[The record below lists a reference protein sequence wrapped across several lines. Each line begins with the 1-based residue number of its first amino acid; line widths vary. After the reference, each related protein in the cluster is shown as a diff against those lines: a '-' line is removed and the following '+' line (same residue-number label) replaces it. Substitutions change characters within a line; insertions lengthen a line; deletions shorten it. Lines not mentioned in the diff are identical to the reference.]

1 MSLEDKLY
9 KYLHFY
15 KNLPTW
21 LKILVGKAYSYLPN
35 RLKYGAF
42 YFDYR
47 DRIANWRPE
56 NQDKLIQDQLTFAL
70 SNIPFYIGKEYPTS
84 LSSFPILSKN
94 DIKKNQDL
102 FVSEEKQHFLKAN
115 TGGSSGT
122 PFEFYLEKGV
132 SRPKEQAHFDWYW
145 KQFGYNAGDRVLMIR
160 GESLSDNKLYEY
172 QPIGNKLVISCY
184 LINTSNIN
192 HVVEAINNFSPKFIH
207 AYPSAVKSL
216 TNYITAAGARL
227 NINVKALFLG
237 SECLFHEDRAFLETY
252 YNAKVVNWYGHSERL
267 VHAGNCPHSNEY
279 HVYPFY
285 GFLELLDENDSP
297 VTEPGKKGRIIATGF
312 DNKAMPFIRYDTGDE
327 AVLSHVTKCK
337 CGFKGI
343 TLKEILGRGQDYIF
357 LEDGSK
363 VSLTAFIFGQHFSQ
377 FSLINELQLEQRKKG
392 ELLVRIVPNADI
404 SPEQIQNLQN
414 KMETSVGWGLR
425 VAIVLVPKI
434 EKTSRGKHRFLIQ
447 NIE

>member
-21 LKILVGKAYSYLPN
+21 LKILMGKVYSFLPN
-35 RLKYGAF
+35 QIKYGAF
-42 YFDYR
+42 YFKYR
-47 DRIANWRPE
+47 NRIANWHLE
-56 NQDKLIQDQLTFAL
+56 HQDKLLEEQITFAL
-70 SNIPFYIGKEYPTS
+70 SNIPFYQGKGYSTS
-84 LSSFPILSKN
+84 LTSFPILSKKEIN
-94 DIKKNQDL
+94 KNKSL
-102 FVSEEKQHFLKAN
+102 FISEEKQRLLKAN

-145 KQFGYNAGDRVLMIR
+145 KQFGYKGGDPILMIR
-160 GESLSDNKLYEY
+160 GESLSNNKLYEY

-192 HVVEAINNFSPKFIH
+192 HVAKVINNFNPKFIH

-216 TNYITAAGARL
+216 TNYIATTHTKL

-237 SECLFHEDRAFLETY
+237 SEGLFPEDRTFLESY
-252 YNAKVVNWYGHSERL
+252 YKAKVVNWYGHSERL
-267 VHAGNCPHSNEY
+267 VHAGNCLYSNEY

-285 GFLELLDENDSP
+285 GFLELLDEDNSP
-297 VTEPGKKGRIIATGF
+297 VKEPNKKGRIIATGF

-377 FSLINELQLEQRKKG
+377 FSLINELQLEQRKIG
-392 ELLVRIVPNADI
+392 ELFVRIVPNTEI
-404 SPEQIQNLQN
+404 SSEHIQALQN
-414 KMETSVGWGLR
+414 KMETSVGRRLK
-425 VAIVLVPKI
+425 VSIFLVPRI
-434 EKTSRGKHRFLIQ
+434 EKTKRGKHRFLIQ